1 MFNNKKEKVYFIT
14 GGGTGGHIYPAVAII
29 NELKKEGVDNK
40 NIFYLGNKKNL
51 EYEIAQKYGFNFLSY
66 SAKGMPRK
74 FTFKFIIWMFGL
86 FVSCLK
92 ALQYVFKYQPSVVF
106 ATGGY
111 ICAPILFCA
120 LILRIP
126 YVLHDSDIQPGIVTR
141 FFSKSAKSVSVSF
154 DEAKKYLNTNRV
166 FVNGNPVRQEFMNI
180 SKKQAREELSLKDAF
195 TILIMGGSLGAR
207 TINNSSFKILKEY
220 ANKEN
225 IEIIWQTGK
234 KNFDE
239 VTKKILEEFQ
249 VLPDNLVL
257 QPFIEKMYLALL
269 SSDLV
274 VSRAGSLSLSEICAS
289 SLPSILIPY
298 PYASCDH
305 QKKNAM
311 NFVENHAAIMIE
323 DKDCNSETLFE
334 AVDSLMNDKKLLS
347 DLSYNAYKRAKLNAS
362 IEIVKQINKAVEK

>member
-1 MFNNKKEKVYFIT
+1 M
-14 GGGTGGHIYPAVAII
+14 
-29 NELKKEGVDNK
+29 
-40 NIFYLGNKKNL
+40 
-51 EYEIAQKYGFNFLSY
+51 
-66 SAKGMPRK
+66 
-74 FTFKFIIWMFGL
+74 
-86 FVSCLK
+86 
-92 ALQYVFKYQPSVVF
+92 
-106 ATGGY
+106 
-111 ICAPILFCA
+111 
-120 LILRIP
+120 
-126 YVLHDSDIQPGIVTR
+126 
-141 FFSKSAKSVSVSF
+141 
-154 DEAKKYLNTNRV
+154 
-166 FVNGNPVRQEFMNI
+166 
-180 SKKQAREELSLKDAF
+180 
-195 TILIMGGSLGAR
+195 
-207 TINNSSFKILKEY
+207 
-220 ANKEN
+220 
-225 IEIIWQTGK
+225 
-234 KNFDE
+234 
-239 VTKKILEEFQ
+239 
-249 VLPDNLVL
+249 PDNLVL